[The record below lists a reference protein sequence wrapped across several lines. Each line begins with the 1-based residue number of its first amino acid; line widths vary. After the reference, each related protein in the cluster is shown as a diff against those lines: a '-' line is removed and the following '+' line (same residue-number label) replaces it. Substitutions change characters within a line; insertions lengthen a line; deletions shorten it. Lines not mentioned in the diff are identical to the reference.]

1 MLAQGP
7 ALLRDAVRGGHA
19 LGAFSTYNLELT
31 QAIIAGAERVDRPV
45 IVQAGS
51 SAFSYSGLKPLAAI
65 ALALAASSRV
75 PVGVHLDHSRD
86 LDEIT
91 ACIALGYSSVMI
103 DGSGLAFEENIS
115 LSRAAVTIAHEA
127 GVWVEGELGAIQ
139 GNEDR
144 SVDATP
150 ASPRTDPNTVRTFVR
165 ETGVDALA
173 VAVGNVHGVTN
184 DPVRIDLALLKAIRD
199 ECPAPLVLHG
209 ASGLSDVLI
218 RAVIK
223 LGVAKIN
230 VNTELRRS
238 YLDGLRS
245 GLDTVSDDSIDA
257 AMRPARE
264 AAEQLVASKLELL
277 WPA

>member
-1 MLAQGP
+1 MLARGP
-7 ALLRDAVRGGHA
+7 GLLQDAMRGGHA

-31 QAIIAGAERVDRPV
+31 QAIIAGAERVGRPV

-51 SAFSYSGLKPLAAI
+51 SAFSYAGREPLAAI
-65 ALALAASSRV
+65 ALALAASSHV
-75 PVGVHLDHSRD
+75 QVGVHLDHSRD

-91 ACIALGYSSVMI
+91 TCIGLGYSSVMI
-103 DGSGLAFEENIS
+103 DGSALPFEENIYV
-115 LSRAAVTIAHEA
+115 SRAAVKLAHEA

-144 SVDATP
+144 SVHDP
-150 ASPRTDPNTVRTFVR
+150 SASSRTDPNAVLTFVR

-173 VAVGNVHGVTN
+173 VGVGNVHGVTA
-184 DPVRIDLALLKAIRD
+184 DPVRVDLALLRAIRD
-199 ECPAPLVLHG
+199 ECPVPLVLHG
-209 ASGLSDVLI
+209 ASGLSNDLI
-218 RAVIK
+218 RSVIR

-238 YLDGLRS
+238 YLDGLRDGLATLS
-245 GLDTVSDDSIDA
+245 GDSIAA
-257 AMRPARE
+257 AMRPATE
-264 AAEQLVASKLELL
+264 AAERVVASKLDLL